1 MLVRKELDATLLYL
15 SDRNLVDR
23 SRVDISKV
31 PEIQPLFPDR
41 EAEGRRYFK
50 KTGIFPTNHVVAL
63 RRSLLESHPW
73 VALNLYTAFVEA
85 RNELMRTRD
94 EMLQPY
100 FELGLLEEK
109 ARGVLADDPIPYG
122 LKAARPMLE
131 TITQYLHEQGLT
143 PRRVELEEVFA
154 ASTLDL

>member
-1 MLVRKELDATLLYL
+1 
-15 SDRNLVDR
+15 
-23 SRVDISKV
+23 
-31 PEIQPLFPDR
+31 
-41 EAEGRRYFK
+41 
-50 KTGIFPTNHVVAL
+50 
-63 RRSLLESHPW
+63 